1 MTLSEQRLTR
11 IWGRAQTNGNWWE
24 CWQTLAEIHQAF
36 VAAEIEQHKCELWR
50 DASIQALAR
59 ITFDIREREAA

>member
-1 MTLSEQRLTR
+1 MTQTEQRLTR
-11 IWGRAQTNGNWWE
+11 IWARAQTNGHWWE

-36 VAAEIEQHKCELWR
+36 VAADFDGHTADIWR

-59 ITFDIREREAA
+59 ITFDIREKEAA